1 MARIN
6 TNVSSLIAQRILG
19 QQNQSLQSS
28 LERLSTGLRINRGKD
43 DPAGLIAS
51 ENLRAEK
58 SAISAAI
65 GNAERADQ
73 VVNVAEGGLIEVSNL
88 LTEVE
93 SLVDQTA
100 NDAGLSAEEKKANQ
114 LQIDSILQTIDRIA
128 NSTAF
133 QGEKLLNGNLDYTL
147 STGASFSDDIS
158 DVNINAANF
167 PDDGKMTLTAEVTQ
181 SAQTAVVALSGTG
194 GNLDFAAGGQTTATV
209 EIATNEG
216 VQEFTFVD
224 GTALTTVR
232 DAINEFSDV
241 LGVSASLSGADI
253 LNIDSKGY
261 GDDQFISATVVDGDG
276 ELAIAAEPG
285 AANFGATAINT
296 AISDRGQDIGLT
308 INGTAA
314 NTDGLNARVATGN
327 LDVELTANADNT
339 FNNVGQSVTFGITG
353 GGAKFQIS
361 PEIDLAGRVSL
372 GLPSVSS
379 ANIGDGANTLSLL
392 KTGASSN
399 VVNGDLQEAQDI
411 VRGAIKQIGTL
422 RGRLG
427 AFQKNTVGAQIRSLG
442 VALENTASAESQIR
456 DADFAEETSKLTRSQ
471 VLQQAA
477 QNVLSIANS
486 QPQSVL
492 SLLG

>member
-58 SAISAAI
+58 AAISAAI
-65 GNAERADQ
+65 DNAERADQ
-73 VVNVAEGGLIEVSNL
+73 VINVAEGGLVEVSNL

-114 LQIDSILQTIDRIA
+114 LQIDSILQTIDRIS
-128 NSTAF
+128 NSTNF
-133 QGEKLLNGNLDYTL
+133 QGQKLLNGDFDYTL
-147 STGASFSDDIS
+147 STPATFSDDIS
-158 DVNINAANF
+158 DVKVNVANV
-167 PDDGKMTLTAEVTQ
+167 PDNGKIELNAEVTQ

-194 GNLDFAAGGQTTATV
+194 GNLDFAAGGQNTATI
-209 EIATNEG
+209 EIATADG
-216 VQEFTFVD
+216 VQEFTFVS
-224 GTALTTVR
+224 GAALTSVR
-232 DAINEFSDV
+232 DAINQFSDV
-241 LGVSASLSGADI
+241 LGASASLSGADI
-253 LNIDSKGY
+253 LNIDSTGF
-261 GDDQFISATVVDGDG
+261 GDDQFVSVTVVDGDG
-276 ELAIAAEPG
+276 ELAIAAEPAG
-285 AANFGATAINT
+285 GGLGATSIGT
-296 AISDRGQDIGLT
+296 TTTDRGQDIGLT
-308 INGTAA
+308 INGTQA
-314 NTDGLNARVATGN
+314 NTEGLNARVATGN
-327 LDVELTANADNT
+327 LDVELTINAENS
-339 FNNVGQSVTFGITG
+339 FNNVAQSVLFGVTG

-361 PEIDLAGRVSL
+361 PEINLAGRVSL
-372 GLPSVSS
+372 GLGSVSS
-379 ANIGDGANTLSLL
+379 ANIGNGTDSLALL
-392 KTGASSN
+392 KTGANAN
-399 VVNGDLQEAQDI
+399 VVDGDLQKAQDI
-411 VRGAIKQIGTL
+411 VRGAIKEVATL

-456 DADFAEETSKLTRSQ
+456 DADFAEETSKLTRAQ
-471 VLQQAA
+471 VLQSAA
-477 QNVLSIANS
+477 QNVLGLANS

-492 SLLG
+492 QLLG